1 MATPFK
7 DKLQKAQSTCL
18 DFSSLASE
26 PLVGVCTALSDA
38 IGCPVEFIFY
48 PLLTIVAACMGINA
62 HVKVN
67 PIWYEPAILWFII
80 AANKGQKK
88 TAALRLL
95 KKPLLDI
102 EHREAELWRANN
114 DTNTKLD
121 TPPQLIIDNFSFEE
135 LHHVM
140 KRNGSQILGLF
151 DEMSTLYAQLDLY
164 KQSGSVMD
172 RKTLITLNGGSSWSR
187 NYRNYSAS
195 MTKTAFNI
203 SGFIQP
209 AFVEKMLLSDDAD
222 GFNDRQLFAFPP
234 QRDVF
239 LKDLALPIPSHLP
252 SLENVYTILRRNHCQ
267 PIEYVFTD
275 EALEIFE
282 AYHDNLVTR
291 QSKQHNENIQ
301 GILSKARG
309 FTARLCMVL
318 FALEQA
324 IEITQE
330 HDEDDNDS
338 EVQWSNQI
346 TKACVEAATTIM
358 DYLIRQKLIMM
369 DLKEVTA
376 DTVPSGDMC
385 TTYNI
390 AQAGRL
396 KRLLL
401 LPNEDDQ
408 GTISP
413 SSLTRGHI
421 SEPVLGKY
429 KVEKAIELCALASNY
444 GFGSMVDTVTPT
456 RRKVKKFRKSPY
468 EVLSSDARDI
478 MRDIRVT
485 EDEYRSSFTCT
496 STSNALAERDE
507 NLPPADN

>member
-1 MATPFK
+1 MSQPSYGSL
-7 DKLQKAQSTCL
+7 LQQTR
-18 DFSSLASE
+18 
-26 PLVGVCTALSDA
+26 V
-38 IGCPVEFIFY
+38 
-48 PLLTIVAACMGINA
+48 
-62 HVKVN
+62 
-67 PIWYEPAILWFII
+67 
-80 AANKGQKK
+80 KK

-102 EHREAELWRANN
+102 EHREAELWQANK

-164 KQSGSVMD
+164 KQSGSIMD

-203 SGFIQP
+203 FGFIQP
-209 AFVEKMLLSDDAD
+209 TLVEKMLLSDDAD

-239 LKDLALPIPSHLP
+239 LKELALPIPSDLP
-252 SLENVYTILRRNHCQ
+252 SLENVYTILRRYHCQ
-267 PIEYVFTD
+267 PIEYTINN
-275 EALEIFE
+275 EALETFE

-291 QSKQHNENIQ
+291 QSRQHNENIQ

-309 FTARLCMVL
+309 FTAQLSMVL

-324 IEITQE
+324 INMAVTGE
-330 HDEDDNDS
+330 HDEDEDS
-338 EVQWSNQI
+338 EEEWSNDI
-346 TKACVEAATTIM
+346 TKVCVEAATTIM

-369 DLKEVTA
+369 DLKEVIA
-376 DTVPSGDMC
+376 DTVPSSDVC
-385 TTYNI
+385 TTSVP
-390 AQAGRL
+390 QPSRL
-396 KRLLL
+396 KKLLFSV
-401 LPNEDDQ
+401 EDAQ
-408 GTISP
+408 GTVSP

-421 SEPVLGKY
+421 SEPTMEKY
-429 KVEKAIELCALASNY
+429 KVDKALELSPLSNL
-444 GFGSMVDTVTPT
+444 VNV
-456 RRKVKKFRKSPY
+456 
-468 EVLSSDARDI
+468 
-478 MRDIRVT
+478 
-485 EDEYRSSFTCT
+485 
-496 STSNALAERDE
+496 
-507 NLPPADN
+507 

>member
-7 DKLQKAQSTCL
+7 VKLQKAQCLCL
-18 DFSSLASE
+18 DFSNIASE
-26 PLVGVCTALSDA
+26 PLVGMCTALSDA
-38 IGCPVEFIFY
+38 IGCPIEFIFF

-62 HVKVN
+62 QVKVN

-102 EHREAELWRANN
+102 EQKEAEMWQANVE
-114 DTNTKLD
+114 DRKGSD

-140 KRNGSQILGLF
+140 KKNGSQILGLLF
-151 DEMSTLYAQLDLY
+151 DEMSTLYGQLDLY

-195 MTKTAFNI
+195 MSKTAFNI

-239 LKDLALPIPSHLP
+239 LSDLALPIPSDLP
-252 SLENVYTILRRNHCQ
+252 SLVNVYKVLKDFHQQ
-267 PIEYVFTD
+267 PVEYVIKD
-275 EALEIFE
+275 DALLEFE
-282 AYHDNLVTR
+282 KYHDNLVTR
-291 QSKQHNENIQ
+291 QGRQSDENIQ

-309 FTARLCMVL
+309 FAARLCMIL

-324 IEITQE
+324 IEMVNNDECDDPSWSTEITV
-330 HDEDDNDS
+330 NC
-338 EVQWSNQI
+338 VQ
-346 TKACVEAATTIM
+346 AAATIM
-358 DYLIRQKLIMM
+358 DYLIQQKLIMM
-369 DLKEVTA
+369 DLTEVTE
-376 DTVPSGDMC
+376 DHVPGDS
-385 TTYNI
+385 TTTSIPN
-390 AQAGRL
+390 ATWL
-396 KRLLL
+396 KKLLL
-401 LPNEDDQ
+401 L
-408 GTISP
+408 S
-413 SSLTRGHI
+413 
-421 SEPVLGKY
+421 
-429 KVEKAIELCALASNY
+429 
-444 GFGSMVDTVTPT
+444 
-456 RRKVKKFRKSPY
+456 
-468 EVLSSDARDI
+468 
-478 MRDIRVT
+478 
-485 EDEYRSSFTCT
+485 
-496 STSNALAERDE
+496 AERTYQ
-507 NLPPADN
+507 